1 VIYMIAIPVLLLAAL
16 FVWIVYGFVKADKN
30 G

>member
-1 VIYMIAIPVLLLAAL
+1 MIAIPVLLLIAL
-16 FVWIVYGFVKADKN
+16 FVWIVYGFVKADKK

>member
-1 VIYMIAIPVLLLAAL
+1 MLYIWLLPVLLLFAV
-16 FVWIVYGFVKADKN
+16 FVWIVYGFVRADKK

>member
-1 VIYMIAIPVLLLAAL
+1 MIAIPVLLLLAL
-16 FVWIVYGFVKADKN
+16 FVWIVYGFVKADKK

>member
-1 VIYMIAIPVLLLAAL
+1 MIYVWGIPVLLVLAL
-16 FVWIVYGFVKADKN
+16 FVWIVYGLVKADPK